1 MAIQSDD
8 RVGVQTLAVPPMRPA
23 ELVKTMR
30 RLQRATRRRVH
41 G

>member
-8 RVGVQTLAVPPMRPA
+8 RVVVQTPAVLPMRPA

-30 RLQRATRRRVH
+30 RLQRAAQRRAH